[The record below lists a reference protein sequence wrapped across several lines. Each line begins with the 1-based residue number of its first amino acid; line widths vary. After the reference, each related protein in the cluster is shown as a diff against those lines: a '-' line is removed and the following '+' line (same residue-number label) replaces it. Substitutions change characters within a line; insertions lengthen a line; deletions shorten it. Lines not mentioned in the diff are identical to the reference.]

1 MRVRWAVYVVPVL
14 GYFRRPCAVAWRG
27 VLLAVCSV
35 LFPQLDWTWCCCLLP
50 TIINRSTTLYSFLR
64 YSVLTKL
71 IVQCKEPMTRGHESL
86 NSTRRKTKTQD
97 FAGMILWTLHTC
109 FARTYSCKMQNLLME
124 DIFKGHI
131 EGETDNQYKAFW
143 LTTLIPRLATA
154 HTIQTRYKEG
164 LA

>member
-1 MRVRWAVYVVPVL
+1 
-14 GYFRRPCAVAWRG
+14 
-27 VLLAVCSV
+27 
-35 LFPQLDWTWCCCLLP
+35 
-50 TIINRSTTLYSFLR
+50 
-64 YSVLTKL
+64 
-71 IVQCKEPMTRGHESL
+71 
-86 NSTRRKTKTQD
+86 
-97 FAGMILWTLHTC
+97 
-109 FARTYSCKMQNLLME
+109 MQNLLME